1 MHTYCW
7 FSIGMTDD
15 EIDGISAWVIE
26 RGLVGASEIE
36 LLHEFCERS
45 VAAGLALSSAMAV
58 IDTLHPIWEG
68 RAFLWSSD
76 GTEGKSAVE
85 YGSSGVGENAERWER
100 SAFYHKLNRTA
111 PHRLWLMTTGG
122 DEVRRRI
129 GKGDPTDFYLLD
141 GLKSEGHTDYVA
153 LVHRFVSDRVIGEM
167 DCVYSH
173 WTTRKADGFS
183 EEDCAALRR
192 LVPALALAWKS
203 ASLARIAGTLV
214 EVYLGRDAGE
224 RVLRGR
230 ISRGVAERIHAVLWF
245 SDLRGFT
252 SIADRS
258 NPAEIIPLLNDY
270 ADAVISAVHQAEGDV
285 LKLIGDGISRSSTRV
300 IALMR
305 AAQPCRRRP
314 IYGAGS
320 TNSTSDAAPNR
331 ARSARF
337 GWGSISATCCFGNIG
352 SDTRLDFTVVG
363 PTVNEVNRI
372 VAMCRSV
379 DRDVLASADFVA
391 ALPAAERAR
400 FVSVGRFALRGVRRA
415 QELLTL
421 DPDRPSAG
429 GPRAGTNHR

>member
-1 MHTYCW
+1 
-7 FSIGMTDD
+7 MTDD
-15 EIDGISAWVIE
+15 EINGIIAWVIE

-76 GTEGKSAVE
+76 GTEGEPAVE
-85 YGSSGVGENAERWER
+85 YGSSSVGENAERWER

-153 LVHRFVSDRVIGEM
+153 LVHRFASDGVIGEM

-192 LVPALALAWKS
+192 LVPALALASKS

-214 EVYLGRDAGE
+214 EVYLAG
-224 RVLRGR
+224 VKAFMICSSGL
-230 ISRGVAERIHAVLWF
+230 GVPAFSKYKASHALAVGA
-245 SDLRGFT
+245 SGANRPG
-252 SIADRS
+252 IVI
-258 NPAEIIPLLNDY
+258 PA
-270 ADAVISAVHQAEGDV
+270 AARTAVS
-285 LKLIGDGISRSSTRV
+285 V
-300 IALMR
+300 IT
-305 AAQPCRRRP
+305 
-314 IYGAGS
+314 
-320 TNSTSDAAPNR
+320 TNS
-331 ARSARF
+331 
-337 GWGSISATCCFGNIG
+337 
-352 SDTRLDFTVVG
+352 
-363 PTVNEVNRI
+363 
-372 VAMCRSV
+372 
-379 DRDVLASADFVA
+379 
-391 ALPAAERAR
+391 
-400 FVSVGRFALRGVRRA
+400 
-415 QELLTL
+415 
-421 DPDRPSAG
+421 
-429 GPRAGTNHR
+429 